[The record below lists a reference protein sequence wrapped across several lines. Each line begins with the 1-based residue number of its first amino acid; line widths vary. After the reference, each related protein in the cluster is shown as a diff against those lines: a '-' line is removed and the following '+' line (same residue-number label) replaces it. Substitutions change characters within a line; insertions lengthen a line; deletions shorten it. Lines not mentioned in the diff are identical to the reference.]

1 MTWPVHRM
9 IEELR
14 GLLLEWDP
22 LGMAEVASDE
32 YDCLLGPIIGKL
44 RDGVSARGLG
54 DFLEGEL
61 IHHFGVFPQ
70 PSRPR
75 GFAQRLVTWYAGR
88 CDEPQAN

>member
-1 MTWPVHRM
+1 M
-9 IEELR
+9 IEALR

-22 LGMAEVASDE
+22 LGVADLASDE
-32 YDCLLGPIIGKL
+32 YDCLLGPHIGKL
-44 RDGVSARGLG
+44 RDGMSASGLG

-75 GFAQRLVTWYAGR
+75 DVAQRLVAWYAGR
-88 CDEPQAN
+88 CDESQPN